1 MNAQNVTSLTKLT
14 DTFTEY
20 SLVLVICLKKTQ
32 KDLKVNMVEIL
43 FMKATHLTSIV
54 IVVLM
59 TGERM
64 VMSVDF
70 EMMN

>member
-1 MNAQNVTSLTKLT
+1 M
-14 DTFTEY
+14 
-20 SLVLVICLKKTQ
+20 ICLKKTQ

-59 TGERM
+59 IGERM
-64 VMSVDF
+64 AMSVDF
-70 EMMN
+70 EMLG

>member
-1 MNAQNVTSLTKLT
+1 MKLT
-14 DTFTEY
+14 DTSTGY
-20 SLVLVICLKKTQ
+20 SVVLVICLKKTQ

-43 FMKATHLTSIV
+43 FMKAAHLTSIV

-70 EMMN
+70 EMLG